1 MGSQSK
7 TIAGCLVFYALVLIN
22 SPIEVFAQ
30 DDSSFHKNELVKP
43 VDVGD
48 VWRSI
53 FNTKEKPRK
62 SKKTD
67 LAILPTVSYNPSFGL
82 LLGGSIDAGKILGK
96 NQKTIYSTF
105 GVSASVTT
113 KGNVSGTVRHNVFTP
128 GNHWN
133 LQGNWQITTMG
144 IVDYGIGTGHGGG
157 GFQSKGIALN
167 ALPTENSDSSFPIR
181 YNQVRIFEKI
191 YRQACE
197 RLFLGAGLHFDM
209 FWNIRDEKH
218 ADGVR
223 TPHFLYSD
231 RNGFDTMKY
240 AANGFLLAVQY
251 NKREHPVR
259 SYGGFFAD
267 VNVLFNRTWLGS
279 SKNSILLMYD
289 LRKYF
294 SLSKEN
300 PENVIAFWHWASYKL
315 GGSIPYLEMPGTAHD
330 TYSRSGRGYTFGR
343 FKGPSYAYFEAE
355 WRFPITRNKFISG
368 VCFYNLQTAS
378 NDSNKKVFEYW
389 EMGGGVGL
397 RILFVKANR
406 TNLCVDFARGNYNS
420 KGLFFGTTEVF

>member
-1 MGSQSK
+1 MGGQSK
-7 TIAGCLVFYALVLIN
+7 TIVGFLVFYALVLIN
-22 SPIEVFAQ
+22 SPIGVFAQ

-53 FNTKEKPRK
+53 FNTKEKPGK

-82 LLGGSIDAGKILGK
+82 LLGGSIDAGRILGK
-96 NQKTIYSTF
+96 SQKTIYSTF

-191 YRQACE
+191 YRQAGE
-197 RLFLGAGLHFDM
+197 RLFLGAGFRFDM
-209 FWNIRDEKH
+209 FWNILDEKH

-279 SKNSILLMYD
+279 SKNSTLLMYD

-330 TYSRSGRGYTFGR
+330 TYGRSGRGYTFGR

-406 TNLCVDFARGNYNS
+406 TNLCVDFAQGNYNS